1 VFLGGFSLRRTRIAR
16 AIPAFAL
23 VFSTPFI
30 SAALAQDY
38 SLRDAR
44 YVTTSRNVDVLAYVV
59 CLETETNKQPR
70 RIALETALDNASAAC
85 RAEALQLPRDP
96 MEPTAGDLRASILE
110 CGFRPEEA
118 SPDSGCDARSGG
130 NQASNASQASSGG
143 EPASCEIYSENA
155 IIAVSPKLVRTG
167 TWLEGIALDEGAI
180 WGAEGGQRTVSKID
194 LDSGRS
200 VATYK
205 VGRLPVDIVFGL
217 DRDVFAM
224 TATDRSIVR
233 IDARGTVSTFAKL
246 PGQPVAMIGYG
257 AQLWVLVD
265 QDKDGLSR
273 NNVLVRVDMQ
283 TARQSTSA
291 KLGAGATDI
300 VTLDNQIWVAHAQNG
315 TLARVDANTLQIQA
329 SRIADAEMSGL
340 ATDGTSIFAG
350 GENNWGG
357 LIVKVDGR
365 SGTEIARAV
374 MAEKIVRLAT
384 DGQYVV
390 AIGSRT
396 GTIWILSAGDLA
408 VLREVRADTIGA
420 VFTASSII
428 MDGST
433 VYVGVNQFL
442 DASFSYL
449 KDANGADD
457 QRGGVLVYN
466 DVLPCYGSP
475 IGTGGA
481 PAQVTAAPPP
491 LPPQQAL
498 PTAVGAPA
506 PADPAST
513 GFPVWAGSR
522 GGNVRNAPDPN
533 APKVGSTADGQTI
546 ELLGNAGG
554 SYQGYPWFLIR
565 MPNGSAGYLW
575 GGGACSYPS
584 APRDGTNGFCSGT
597 DAGQAPMGNGASRA
611 NPPPLPRQGNGNG
624 NGNGAA
630 LPKAASNEYVPT
642 MPDGSSVPNGLY
654 QSCAI
659 DFGRNTQPYRDC
671 LDRGIASITLENIVS
686 NDPLRYGNYSEIMRQ
701 DIEVCMEKGPL
712 GSSPFYA
719 CLGHTMSMINQAKA
733 QSGDGGPDPAQFGG
747 DGEEDDVGL
756 MIGDYCAGRYPD
768 QSARSQCVGVL
779 NQCVDNTTG
788 VDDTRIVAYCGNSTN
803 W

>member
-1 VFLGGFSLRRTRIAR
+1 MRRTWTAR
-16 AIPAFAL
+16 AVLAFAL
-23 VFSTPFI
+23 AASTPF
-30 SAALAQDY
+30 ATGALAQDY

-59 CLETETNKQPR
+59 CLEVETNKQPR
-70 RIALETALDNASAAC
+70 RIAIETALDNAAAAC
-85 RAEALQLPRDP
+85 RTEALQLPRDP
-96 MEPTAGDLRASILE
+96 MEPTAEDLRASILE
-110 CGFRPEEA
+110 CGFRPGEA
-118 SPDSGCDARSGG
+118 SPDSGCDARSNGD
-130 NQASNASQASSGG
+130 QASNEDRSSSGG
-143 EPASCEIYSENA
+143 EPPACELYSENA
-155 IIAVSPKLVRTG
+155 IIAASPRLVRTG
-167 TWLEGIALDEGAI
+167 TWLEGIALDDGAI

-194 LDSGRS
+194 LDSGRTL
-200 VATYK
+200 ATYE
-205 VGRLPVDIVFGL
+205 VGRLPVDLIFGL
-217 DRDVFAM
+217 DRNVFAI
-224 TATDRSIVR
+224 TATDRNIMR
-233 IDARGTVSTFAKL
+233 IDARGKVSTFAKL

-257 AQLWVLVD
+257 AQMWVLVN
-265 QDKDGLSR
+265 QDKDGLSK
-273 NNVLVRVDMQ
+273 NNVLVRIDMQ
-283 TARQSTSA
+283 TAKQTKSA

-315 TLARVDANTLQIQA
+315 TLARVDANSLRIQT
-329 SRIADAEMSGL
+329 SLIADAEMSGL

-350 GENNWGG
+350 GENNQGG
-357 LIVKVDGR
+357 LIIKVD
-365 SGTEIARAV
+365 ARRGAELARVV

-390 AIGSRT
+390 AVGNKT
-396 GTIWILSAGDLA
+396 GTMWILSANDLSF
-408 VLREVRADTIGA
+408 LREVRTDTIGA
-420 VFTASSII
+420 LFTASSII
-428 MDGST
+428 LDGST

-442 DASFSYL
+442 DANYDYL
-449 KDANGADD
+449 KDDKGAND

-475 IGTGGA
+475 IATSLT
-481 PAQVTAAPPP
+481 PPQDTAAPPP
-491 LPPQQAL
+491 LPPRQAQ
-498 PTAVGAPA
+498 PTAVSAPA
-506 PADPAST
+506 PADPASA

-533 APKVGSTADGQTI
+533 AAKIGSTADGQTI
-546 ELLGNAGG
+546 ELVGNAGG

-565 MPNGSAGYLW
+565 MPDGSQGYLW

-597 DAGQAPMGNGASRA
+597 DAGQAPLGNSASRA

-624 NGNGAA
+624 AGQQPN
-630 LPKAASNEYVPT
+630 AASNEYYPT

-659 DFGRNTQPYRDC
+659 DFGQNTQPYRDC

-686 NDPLRYGNYSEIMRQ
+686 NDPLRDGNYSDIMRQ

-719 CLGHTMSMINQAKA
+719 CLGHTMAMINQAKA
-733 QSGDGGPDPAQFGG
+733 QSGAEGSEPDPAQFGA

-756 MIGDYCAGRYPD
+756 QIGDYCTGRYPD
-768 QSARSQCVGVL
+768 QDARSQCVGVL

-788 VDDTRIVAYCGNSTN
+788 VDDTQIVAYCGNFTS

>member
-1 VFLGGFSLRRTRIAR
+1 M
-16 AIPAFAL
+16 
-23 VFSTPFI
+23 
-30 SAALAQDY
+30 
-38 SLRDAR
+38 
-44 YVTTSRNVDVLAYVV
+44 LAYVV

-70 RIALETALDNASAAC
+70 RIALETALDNAAAAC
-85 RAEALQLPRDP
+85 RTEALQLPRDP
-96 MEPTAGDLRASILE
+96 SEPNAEDLRASILE
-110 CGFRPEEA
+110 CGFRPAEA

-130 NQASNASQASSGG
+130 GQATSGDQASSGV
-143 EPASCEIYSENA
+143 EPAACEIYSENA

-167 TWLEGIALDEGAI
+167 TWLEGIALDDGVI

-194 LDSGRS
+194 LDSGRAL
-200 VATYK
+200 ATYE
-205 VGRLPVDIVFGL
+205 VGRLPVDLVFGL
-217 DRDVFAM
+217 DRDVFTI
-224 TATDRSIVR
+224 TATDRNIMR
-233 IDARGTVSTFAKL
+233 IDARGKVSTFAKL

-257 AQLWVLVD
+257 AQMWVLVD

-273 NNVLVRVDMQ
+273 NNVLVRIDMQ

-300 VTLDNQIWVAHAQNG
+300 ITLDNQIWVAHAQNG
-315 TLARVDANTLQIQA
+315 TLARVDANTLQIQT

-357 LIVKVDGR
+357 LIVKADAR
-365 SGTEIARAV
+365 SGTESARIV
-374 MAEKIVRLAT
+374 MAEKIARLAT

-390 AIGSRT
+390 AIGNKT
-396 GTIWILSAGDLA
+396 GTMWVLSAKDLT
-408 VLREVRADTIGA
+408 VLREVRTNTIGA
-420 VFTASSII
+420 LFTASSII
-428 MDGST
+428 LDGST

-442 DASFSYL
+442 DANYNYL

-457 QRGGVLVYN
+457 QRGGVLVYD

-475 IGTGGA
+475 IATNDIT
-481 PAQVTAAPPP
+481 PQETAAEPP
-491 LPPQQAL
+491 LPPRQSL
-498 PTAVGAPA
+498 PTAVNAPA
-506 PADPAST
+506 PAEPASA

-533 APKVGSTADGQTI
+533 AAKIGSTADGQTI

-565 MPNGSAGYLW
+565 MPNGSVGYLW

-584 APRDGTNGFCSGT
+584 APREGTNGFCSGT
-597 DAGQAPMGNGASRA
+597 DAGQAPMGNSASGA
-611 NPPPLPRQGNGNG
+611 NPPPLTRRG
-624 NGNGAA
+624 NGNGAGQR
-630 LPKAASNEYVPT
+630 PNAASNDYYPT

-671 LDRGIASITLENIVS
+671 LDRRIASITLDNIVS

-733 QSGDGGPDPAQFGG
+733 QSGAGGGEPDPTQFGG
-747 DGEEDDVGL
+747 TEKKT
-756 MIGDYCAGRYPD
+756 M
-768 QSARSQCVGVL
+768 SAS
-779 NQCVDNTTG
+779 
-788 VDDTRIVAYCGNSTN
+788 
-803 W
+803 